1 MTTLI
6 RKLLKT
12 LKPGGKL
19 MISDYCRGDVAQH
32 TKAFTE
38 YVKQRDYDLHTV
50 TKYGEMLEKCG
61 FKKVRTKMINLL
73 KTIISMIIN
82 HQVNPMNK
90 AGLMIDIMKMEL
102 KKFANV
108 KTKFV
113 EEFSIHDYN
122 YIEQVRSLFLLIETK
137 ISTRLILG
145 LERQGGEG

>member
-1 MTTLI
+1 
-6 RKLLKT
+6 
-12 LKPGGKL
+12 
-19 MISDYCRGDVAQH
+19 MIMNY
-32 TKAFTE
+32 
-38 YVKQRDYDLHTV
+38 
-50 TKYGEMLEKCG
+50 
-61 FKKVRTKMINLL
+61 
-73 KTIISMIIN
+73 
-82 HQVNPMNK
+82 QVNPMNK